1 MAHPSK
7 PQAAAAAPD
16 KKRSTKGSSSKRNKS
31 PMARIR
37 GRSSGGEKKYEGR
50 KAPSAPQ
57 RESSKP
63 SSSSQQKQ
71 RPSTKQHTKASD
83 RIAKASAAPWSE
95 VKKVRRKSRDGA
107 ERIIRRLSMTK
118 GPSSTSN
125 NASNE
130 DSELD
135 KLRAEMKKKKQRSS
149 TAAATS
155 KRGGDKSSN
164 LRSSSER
171 RLSDE
176 QEQKA
181 LELKRLRE
189 ERKKQSNST
198 NTAGSSGSGAAVA
211 VSSSSN
217 NKIQRQARPSNSS
230 DDASK
235 VISKSA
241 SQEEIT
247 TTPRGGHRSA
257 SQEPVKVAPRP
268 RMGGLERQ
276 MSQSLGHALADKD
289 KSSSPPAQRYRRN
302 SQDNPR
308 RLQRRVSASMS
319 NVMTEHESEADA
331 KRRMSKELFDSAD
344 DDLGLGL
351 GNTKHDDDDL
361 DLRLD
366 LLKPSSSTH
375 ARRKNDRVT
384 APPSMSRYA
393 PQSAA
398 ASKQKDRKLD
408 ESNTDAPKSRVPSRK
423 MDRRYS
429 NSISVDLSEKSADMS
444 DRLGESHHSTDKPSR
459 VPHRKMGRRMSNSM
473 GAATMSKAILGEE
486 EGTSA
491 KGRLTINNNRR
502 SSLDSSMVNLGGLKS
517 EIKAIPSSSA
527 ANPAERRRQS
537 ERRRNSLESSMKIGE
552 NKAAAI
558 SKVGDSSS
566 SNKGG
571 RRRTR
576 SKSIERK
583 KKGPIHRRRSFSRD
597 CSRHSQELL
606 DELIEEEALDDDL
619 LKIDKAFSS
628 KEKDSD
634 KSRGT
639 REKRSSA
646 DDTKKDKA
654 SSSSEHRRRSLEK
667 EKDDKLPSSEKRRES
682 TSSKKLET
690 SAATESSEQKK
701 DATANKVA
709 KPAAAVAAPST
720 QRKVSTQP
728 MTEREKK
735 MKEAFSQFDVDG
747 SGTIDKFELHE
758 LMKRMG
764 IILSS
769 SELDTMMRE
778 ADRDGNG
785 EIDFNEFKVMMNN
798 ASNRST
804 KNTKAQSMWVMAGR
818 RSLFGGGAKP
828 PPRNP
833 NDEEDGVTE
842 EEDDGYKEDDY
853 NRRPLCC
860 GLSRLACCTLF
871 LCYILSIV
879 LFTGLGF
886 FINMQFF
893 TETNSFSS
901 WWPFGDDNNGTSWW
915 PFGEDINGTMST
927 MNVDNMPSGIPSNGN
942 YVDSEDNLIKKQ
954 ADASAT
960 PSSTNFPSYS
970 PSYFPSSVPST
981 SFPSSYP
988 SVSPTVP
995 PSESPSIS
1003 PTASPSISTQ
1013 PTVSPSFSPSSQ
1025 PTGIPGCPNELLKSV
1040 ALGDDDLLT
1049 LNYEIV
1055 EYQGEFGEL
1064 NGGGLLCAMLDYTG
1078 TAGWM
1083 GVAFSEAF
1091 RNPKFGR
1098 KEAIIGIP
1106 GMPLSVAVGKDD
1118 GVGLGQQLGGSV
1130 PGSPPFRNPAKYL
1143 IEAGGIGDD
1152 GYSGPSLSHLY
1163 SPEKQTLMNGST
1175 TLVTNPD
1182 GQIHTQMYFTKI
1194 LREPDE
1200 IEIDPYAYT
1209 LFLYNVASWDGS
1221 GEFDGNPEWKDTN
1234 VKFLGAS
1241 GTKSSSVVRR
1251 KRQRHP
1257 SDA

>member
-1 MAHPSK
+1 M
-7 PQAAAAAPD
+7 
-16 KKRSTKGSSSKRNKS
+16 
-31 PMARIR
+31 
-37 GRSSGGEKKYEGR
+37 
-50 KAPSAPQ
+50 
-57 RESSKP
+57 
-63 SSSSQQKQ
+63 
-71 RPSTKQHTKASD
+71 
-83 RIAKASAAPWSE
+83 
-95 VKKVRRKSRDGA
+95 
-107 ERIIRRLSMTK
+107 
-118 GPSSTSN
+118 
-125 NASNE
+125 
-130 DSELD
+130 
-135 KLRAEMKKKKQRSS
+135 
-149 TAAATS
+149 
-155 KRGGDKSSN
+155 
-164 LRSSSER
+164 
-171 RLSDE
+171 SDE

-198 NTAGSSGSGAAVA
+198 NTAGSSGSGA
-211 VSSSSN
+211 VSSSNS
-217 NKIQRQARPSNSS
+217 KIQRKGRPSNSS

-235 VISKSA
+235 VISKGA
-241 SQEEIT
+241 SQEET
-247 TTPRGGHRSA
+247 TTKPRGGHRSA

-276 MSQSLGHALADKD
+276 MSQSLGHALETTQDKT
-289 KSSSPPAQRYRRN
+289 SRSMPRRN

-351 GNTKHDDDDL
+351 GNSKHDDDDL

-366 LLKPSSSTH
+366 LSKPSSSTH
-375 ARRKNDRVT
+375 ARRKKDRGVDL
-384 APPSMSRYA
+384 SEKSGYA
-393 PQSAA
+393 PRSAA
-398 ASKQKDRKLD
+398 STASKQKDRKLD

-473 GAATMSKAILGEE
+473 GAATMSKAISGEG
-486 EGTSA
+486 EGTSSA
-491 KGRLTINNNRR
+491 KGKPTPNNRR
-502 SSLDSSMVNLGGLKS
+502 GSLDSSMVNLGGLKR
-517 EIKAIPSSSA
+517 EIKAIPTSSA

-552 NKAAAI
+552 NNKAAAI
-558 SKVGDSSS
+558 SKLGDSSSS

-646 DDTKKDKA
+646 VDTKKDKV

-667 EKDDKLPSSEKRRES
+667 EKDDKLPSS
-682 TSSKKLET
+682 
-690 SAATESSEQKK
+690 AATESSEQKK
-701 DATANKVA
+701 DATANKVE

-720 QRKVSTQP
+720 QRRESTKP

-735 MKEAFSQFDVDG
+735 MKEAFSKFDVDGSGTIDKFELHELMKRMGITLSSSELDIMMREADRDGNGEIDFNEFKVMMNNASNKSTKNTKAQSMWSMAGRRAVNSMRQSVQFGRGKKPPPKNRHTSAPVNRSKPSTSRNTAPARTAATAGIAVAMMSVAEGDEDEEKDSTATPSTQRRESTKPMTEREKKMKEAFAQFDVDG

-764 IILSS
+764 ITLSS
-769 SELDTMMRE
+769 SELNTMMLE

-818 RSLFGGGAKP
+818 KSLFGGGAKP

-833 NDEEDGVTE
+833 NDEEDGVI
-842 EEDDGYKEDDY
+842 EEDDDDYKEDDY

-893 TETNSFSS
+893 TETNSSSS
-901 WWPFGDDNNGTSWW
+901 WWPFGDDNNNGTSWW

-927 MNVDNMPSGIPSNGN
+927 MNVDNMPSGIPSNGS

-988 SVSPTVP
+988 SVSPTVS

-1040 ALGDDDLLT
+1040 ALGDDNLLN

-1221 GEFDGNPEWKDTN
+1221 GEYDGNPEWKDTTVN
-1234 VKFLGAS
+1234 FLGAS

-1251 KRQRHP
+1251 KRQRHHS